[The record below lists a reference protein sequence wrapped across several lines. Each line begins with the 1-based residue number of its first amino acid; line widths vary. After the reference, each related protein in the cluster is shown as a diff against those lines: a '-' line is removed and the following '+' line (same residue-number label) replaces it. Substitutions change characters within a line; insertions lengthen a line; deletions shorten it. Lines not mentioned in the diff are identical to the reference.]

1 MKLIKFDIKIIVIFS
16 FSLFTINFLGAQEL
30 QSLISESLLNSP
42 KIKKFELQ
50 YRIASEKVNEVNTL
64 PNTDFGVGYF
74 VSEPE
79 TRTGAQRFKVSIKQ
93 RLPWF
98 GSITARENYINSLA
112 FTKYEDITI
121 AKRKLIVSVS
131 KSYYKL
137 ATNTAKKAILNNNIK
152 LLKTYE
158 TLALKSVEVGKASVV
173 DVLLLQ
179 IRTNEI
185 QQLIR
190 FLEQQ
195 YISEQTN
202 FNKLLNRDKDT
213 AINTLNALDIPSV
226 DFEMNPEKL
235 VFHPELLK
243 YDKLYQS
250 IEKSE
255 LLNQKEN
262 KPTIGFGLDYV
273 NVSNRTD
280 LNFSDNGKDILM
292 PMLSISIPIFN
303 TTYKSKT
310 KQNELQQQEF
320 LVQKQDRLNA
330 LEVLLDNAINNRVFA
345 RVSYETQ
352 VKNLKQAK
360 NAEEILV
367 KNYETG
373 MIDFKEIL
381 DIQELQLKFEMNTI
395 ESVNN
400 FFIQITIINNL
411 TQQL

>member
-1 MKLIKFDIKIIVIFS
+1 MKLIKFDIKIIFI
-16 FSLFTINFLGAQEL
+16 FSLFTFNFLGAQEL
-30 QSLISESLLNSP
+30 QSLISESLVNSP

-243 YDKLYQS
+243 YDKLYKS

-262 KPTIGFGLDYV
+262 KPMIGFGLDYV

-310 KQNELQQQEF
+310 KQNELQQEEF

-352 VKNLKQAK
+352 IKNMKQAK
-360 NAEEILV
+360 NAKEILV

-400 FFIQITIINNL
+400 YFIQTTIINYL
-411 TQQL
+411 AQ

>member
-1 MKLIKFDIKIIVIFS
+1 MKFIKFDIKIIFIFS
-16 FSLFTINFLGAQEL
+16 FSLFTFNFLGAQEL

-74 VSEPE
+74 ISEPE
-79 TRTGAQRFKVSIKQ
+79 TRAGAQRFKVSIKQ

-98 GSITARENYINSLA
+98 GSIIARENYINSLA

-137 ATNTAKKAILNNNIK
+137 ATNTAKKAILKNNIK

-179 IRTNEI
+179 IRTNEV

-262 KPTIGFGLDYV
+262 KPMIGFGLDYV

-400 FFIQITIINNL
+400 YFIQTTIINYL
-411 TQQL
+411 AQ

>member
-1 MKLIKFDIKIIVIFS
+1 
-16 FSLFTINFLGAQEL
+16 
-30 QSLISESLLNSP
+30 
-42 KIKKFELQ
+42 
-50 YRIASEKVNEVNTL
+50 
-64 PNTDFGVGYF
+64 
-74 VSEPE
+74 
-79 TRTGAQRFKVSIKQ
+79 
-93 RLPWF
+93 
-98 GSITARENYINSLA
+98 
-112 FTKYEDITI
+112 
-121 AKRKLIVSVS
+121 
-131 KSYYKL
+131 
-137 ATNTAKKAILNNNIK
+137 
-152 LLKTYE
+152 
-158 TLALKSVEVGKASVV
+158 
-173 DVLLLQ
+173 
-179 IRTNEI
+179 
-185 QQLIR
+185 
-190 FLEQQ
+190 
-195 YISEQTN
+195 
-202 FNKLLNRDKDT
+202 
-213 AINTLNALDIPSV
+213 
-226 DFEMNPEKL
+226 MNPEKL

-262 KPTIGFGLDYV
+262 KPMIGFGLDYV

-400 FFIQITIINNL
+400 YFIQTTIINYL
-411 TQQL
+411 AQ

>member
-137 ATNTAKKAILNNNIK
+137 ATNTAKKAILNNHIK

-400 FFIQITIINNL
+400 YFIQTTIINYL
-411 TQQL
+411 AQ

>member
-1 MKLIKFDIKIIVIFS
+1 MKFIKFDIKIIFIFS
-16 FSLFTINFLGAQEL
+16 FSLFTFNFLGAQEL

-74 VSEPE
+74 ISEPE

-137 ATNTAKKAILNNNIK
+137 ATNTAKKAILKNNIK

-173 DVLLLQ
+173 DLLLLQ

-262 KPTIGFGLDYV
+262 KPMIGFGLDYV

-400 FFIQITIINNL
+400 YFIQTTIINYL
-411 TQQL
+411 AQ

>member
-1 MKLIKFDIKIIVIFS
+1 MKFIKFDIKIIFIFS
-16 FSLFTINFLGAQEL
+16 FSLFTFNFLGAQEL

-74 VSEPE
+74 ISEPE

-213 AINTLNALDIPSV
+213 AINTLNTLDIPSV

-262 KPTIGFGLDYV
+262 KPMIGFGLDYV

-400 FFIQITIINNL
+400 YFIQTTIINYL
-411 TQQL
+411 AQ

>member
-1 MKLIKFDIKIIVIFS
+1 MKLIKFDIKIIFI
-16 FSLFTINFLGAQEL
+16 FSLFTFNFLGAQEL
-30 QSLISESLLNSP
+30 QSLISESLVNSP

-262 KPTIGFGLDYV
+262 KPMIGFGLDYV

-310 KQNELQQQEF
+310 KQNELQQEEF

-352 VKNLKQAK
+352 VKNMKQAK
-360 NAEEILV
+360 NAKEILV

-400 FFIQITIINNL
+400 YFIQTTIINYL
-411 TQQL
+411 AQ

>member
-1 MKLIKFDIKIIVIFS
+1 MKLIKFDIKIIFI
-16 FSLFTINFLGAQEL
+16 FSLFTFNFLGAQEL
-30 QSLISESLLNSP
+30 QSLISESLVNSP

-243 YDKLYQS
+243 YDKLYKS

-400 FFIQITIINNL
+400 YFIQTTIINYL
-411 TQQL
+411 AQ

>member
-137 ATNTAKKAILNNNIK
+137 ATNTAKKAILNNHIK

-202 FNKLLNRDKDT
+202 FNKFLNRDKDT

-352 VKNLKQAK
+352 VKNMKQAK
-360 NAEEILV
+360 NAKEILV

-400 FFIQITIINNL
+400 YFIQTTIINYL
-411 TQQL
+411 AQ

>member
-121 AKRKLIVSVS
+121 AKRKLIISVS

-226 DFEMNPEKL
+226 DFELNPEKL

-400 FFIQITIINNL
+400 YFIQTTIINYL
-411 TQQL
+411 AQ

>member
-158 TLALKSVEVGKASVV
+158 ILALKSVEVGKASVV

-381 DIQELQLKFEMNTI
+381 DIQELQLKFEMNVI

-400 FFIQITIINNL
+400 YFIQTTIINYL
-411 TQQL
+411 AQ

>member
-30 QSLISESLLNSP
+30 QSLISESLVNSP

-202 FNKLLNRDKDT
+202 FNKFLNRDKDT

-262 KPTIGFGLDYV
+262 KPMIGFGLDYV

-352 VKNLKQAK
+352 VKNMKQAK
-360 NAEEILV
+360 NAKEILV

-400 FFIQITIINNL
+400 YFIQTTIINYL
-411 TQQL
+411 AQ

>member
-1 MKLIKFDIKIIVIFS
+1 MKFIKFDIKIIFIFS
-16 FSLFTINFLGAQEL
+16 FSLFTFNFLGAQEL

-74 VSEPE
+74 ISEPE

-179 IRTNEI
+179 IRTNEV

-262 KPTIGFGLDYV
+262 KPMIGFGLDYV

-400 FFIQITIINNL
+400 YFIQTTIINYL
-411 TQQL
+411 AQ

>member
-158 TLALKSVEVGKASVV
+158 ILALKSVEVGKASVV

-262 KPTIGFGLDYV
+262 KPMIGFGLDYV

-352 VKNLKQAK
+352 VKNMKQAK
-360 NAEEILV
+360 NAKEILV

-400 FFIQITIINNL
+400 YFIQTTIINYL
-411 TQQL
+411 AQ

>member
-1 MKLIKFDIKIIVIFS
+1 MKFIKFDIKIIFIFS
-16 FSLFTINFLGAQEL
+16 FSLFTFNFLGAQEL

-74 VSEPE
+74 ISEPE

-137 ATNTAKKAILNNNIK
+137 ATNTVKKAILKNNIK

-213 AINTLNALDIPSV
+213 AINTLNTLDIPSV

-345 RVSYETQ
+345 RVRYETQ

-400 FFIQITIINNL
+400 YFIQTTIINYL
-411 TQQL
+411 AQ

>member
-1 MKLIKFDIKIIVIFS
+1 MKLIKFDIKIIFI
-16 FSLFTINFLGAQEL
+16 FSLFTFNFLGAQEL
-30 QSLISESLLNSP
+30 QSLISESLVNSP

-226 DFEMNPEKL
+226 DFEMNLEKL

-262 KPTIGFGLDYV
+262 KPMIGFGLDYV

-310 KQNELQQQEF
+310 KQNELQQEEF

-352 VKNLKQAK
+352 IKNMKQAK
-360 NAEEILV
+360 NAKEILV

-400 FFIQITIINNL
+400 YFIQTTIINYL
-411 TQQL
+411 AQ

>member
-1 MKLIKFDIKIIVIFS
+1 MKLIKFDIKIIFS

-400 FFIQITIINNL
+400 YFIQTTIINYL
-411 TQQL
+411 AQ

>member
-1 MKLIKFDIKIIVIFS
+1 M
-16 FSLFTINFLGAQEL
+16 
-30 QSLISESLLNSP
+30 
-42 KIKKFELQ
+42 
-50 YRIASEKVNEVNTL
+50 

-400 FFIQITIINNL
+400 YFIQTTIINYL
-411 TQQL
+411 AQ

>member
-1 MKLIKFDIKIIVIFS
+1 MKLIKFDIKIIFI
-16 FSLFTINFLGAQEL
+16 FSLFTFNFLGAQEL
-30 QSLISESLLNSP
+30 QSLISESLVNSP

-262 KPTIGFGLDYV
+262 KPMIGFGLDYV

-310 KQNELQQQEF
+310 KQNELQQEEF

-352 VKNLKQAK
+352 VKNMKQAK
-360 NAEEILV
+360 NAKEILV

>member
-1 MKLIKFDIKIIVIFS
+1 MKLIKFDIKIIFI
-16 FSLFTINFLGAQEL
+16 FSLFTFNFLGAQEL
-30 QSLISESLLNSP
+30 QSLISESLVNSP

-262 KPTIGFGLDYV
+262 KPMIGFGLDYV

-352 VKNLKQAK
+352 VKNMKQAK
-360 NAEEILV
+360 NAKEILV

-400 FFIQITIINNL
+400 YFIQTTIINYL
-411 TQQL
+411 AQ

>member
-352 VKNLKQAK
+352 VKDMKQAK
-360 NAEEILV
+360 NAKEILV

-400 FFIQITIINNL
+400 YFIQTTIINYL
-411 TQQL
+411 AQ